1 MFDSVLRAKIKF
13 SPKGKKWRCHRTSKS
28 CQSILQAWRRIQWF
42 PINLL
47 TPELLFS
54 LVLFYIQMLK
64 YRCREVSKQRFG
76 LSNWLNLF
84 WVRFW
89 PLQTTFNLQF
99 STYLIFRVVDM
110 LHHPAF
116 TKLHLVNSCYVT
128 IFSPCWWTAVQVQR
142 QMYLNIVVVFFSFL
156 LKSSISLCDVLPR
169 TYASKWVGGC
179 CLSPLNALSI

>member
-42 PINLL
+42 PINFL

-142 QMYLNIVVVFFSFL
+142 QMYLNIVVVFLVFYW
-156 LKSSISLCDVLPR
+156 KAV
-169 TYASKWVGGC
+169 
-179 CLSPLNALSI
+179 SPFVMSYHEPMQVNGWLNVVYLHWML